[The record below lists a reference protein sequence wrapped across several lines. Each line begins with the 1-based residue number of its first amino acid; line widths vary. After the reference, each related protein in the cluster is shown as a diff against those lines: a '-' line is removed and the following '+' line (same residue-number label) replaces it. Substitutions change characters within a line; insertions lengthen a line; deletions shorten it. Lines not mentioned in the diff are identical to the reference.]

1 MNLFSYFPKL
11 SCPPLPEIN
20 AIRYGEKKRKGTQ
33 KWLCV
38 TGT

>member
-20 AIRYGEKKRKGTQ
+20 AIRYGEKKEKEHKSGF
-33 KWLCV
+33 V
-38 TGT
+38 